1 MASTNATESTTKQ
14 RGRPPKPKNEAT
26 EPAAEPTTAPTKRG
40 RGRPRKAEATKAPV
54 SRKQR
59 NRSPQDAAKNHG
71 SLKRRRVS
79 KTKKPSSDLD
89 LTNAAGSED
98 ENDDEEEEGEVKE
111 EEREVKEEESDAE
124 APQHS
129 EDDGSKDTPRQ
140 SVDDNEDGPSKRR
153 PSNSQQRSA
162 AVPHLVQL
170 AGLTAEQARH
180 LDPPRQL
187 VKQTKTWTNA
197 KSVKSARFYLDPQL
211 RSSVDY
217 DMDWTVDQEHE
228 LWSRWTKEDQRT
240 LEAVLSS
247 ERTAWAKAMRNY
259 QIPAPDILQD
269 PLFVWTNREP
279 LTVDLSKRGGQ
290 RVALEQIN
298 WGEGFSRLFVKILC
312 CVAFADDLAF
322 LRYTLQYALFLR
334 LGANICPKP
343 SKSILFAEG
352 DGDWLDV
359 INEKAQKENHE
370 QVPEEFREL
379 INIACRK
386 KNVKKDHP
394 HMSLIFD
401 LKRQVKK
408 DSKSEF
414 KGLCNADITNIRRAW
429 DLQYILRPEH
439 KGSLKT
445 TDEYHSAYEAK
456 GNTHKGRWSEGQTMS
471 RLEEVLCWKREWI
484 MGCRRRLERERGKQP
499 GSDSHNIEESGVASS
514 NHQDDE
520 PMLILDD
527 DSRGLARLNS
537 LT

>member
-1 MASTNATESTTKQ
+1 
-14 RGRPPKPKNEAT
+14 
-26 EPAAEPTTAPTKRG
+26 
-40 RGRPRKAEATKAPV
+40 
-54 SRKQR
+54 
-59 NRSPQDAAKNHG
+59 
-71 SLKRRRVS
+71 
-79 KTKKPSSDLD
+79 